1 MIDLRRR
8 EFIWL
13 LGGAAMA
20 WPIAVRGQQ
29 MALPVVGFLRNT
41 SPDARLAT
49 AFRLGLSETG
59 YIEGQNVAIDYR
71 WTENN
76 RLAAMAAELIARQ
89 VRVIATG
96 GLPAS
101 LTAKA
106 ATAAIPIVFATGD
119 DPVHVGL
126 VTSLNRPG
134 GNVTGITFLLSALV
148 AKRLELLRELVPG
161 ATIIAF
167 LVDPTF
173 PTAEPATKEA
183 EAAARALGFQLLVLN
198 VNSEG
203 QFEMAFATLLQHRA
217 GGLVINA
224 NPLFTSHSNQ
234 LVALA
239 ARHAVPTIYQLR
251 EAIEAGGLI
260 SYGASFADAYRQA
273 GIYAGRILKGEKP
286 ADLPVMR
293 PTKFE
298 VVINLRTA
306 KALGLQI
313 PPTLL
318 ARADEVIE

>member
-29 MALPVVGFLRNT
+29 MALP
-41 SPDARLAT
+41 
-49 AFRLGLSETG
+49 
-59 YIEGQNVAIDYR
+59 
-71 WTENN
+71 
-76 RLAAMAAELIARQ
+76 
-89 VRVIATG
+89 
-96 GLPAS
+96 
-101 LTAKA
+101 
-106 ATAAIPIVFATGD
+106 TGD

-306 KALGLQI
+306 KALGI
-313 PPTLL
+313 KFSDNLL
-318 ARADEVIE
+318 SLADEVIE